1 MDIQQLKDR
10 CNLKYASAIDG
21 MEHGGNISEIAVNLL
36 DAADTLVRISKADF
50 LLRAECEG
58 KAAKLLAAAKKL
70 RIDGDVSAVYKQ
82 LTGRELLLRHQANNE
97 QNGKLPRTYAET
109 NAESAAKA
117 DETSDLVNSHA
128 EGGNGCQPEADT
140 AEKITEL
147 HKAQTVAPFVDNAKQ
162 DEYAAQSSE
171 ELHEKRPDA
180 TENDTDEQ
188 NRLEELKGLLKSD
201 GAHSRR
207 YGKEDTSGYRFAWD
221 DLPKISFDDVAGLAD
236 VKEAVMRKVLLPLK
250 NPELYEGYVK
260 KNGGGLL
267 LYGPPGTGKTMIAAA
282 IAHEIGAK
290 FCSLGPSDLVLGGIG
305 NSEKACVQLF
315 KEARSFPC
323 AVLFFDEIESIC
335 PVNTHAQGARQLR
348 SELLRQI
355 QGMEAYGE
363 QNDKILFLIA
373 ATNKPWDV
381 DPAFVRPGRFG
392 TRIYV
397 GLPDAPARRYML
409 EKRIGKIMQTGK
421 VMIGDVNTDYIV
433 ERTEGFNG
441 ADMTNLLDEVQ
452 ELSALRSAKT
462 GIKEILQQDFD
473 NALKKVTSS
482 VQQKDMQK
490 LLEWKEQNG

>member
-1 MDIQQLKDR
+1 MTAMDIQELKNA
-10 CNLKYASAIDG
+10 CNEKYAQAIEG
-21 MEHGGNISEIAVNLL
+21 MERGDANAEIARLLL
-36 DAADTLVRISKADF
+36 DAAELLVKISKADF
-50 LLRAECEG
+50 LTRAASEN

-70 RIDGDVSAVYKQ
+70 RATGDTSAVYRD
-82 LTGRELLLRHQANNE
+82 LTGRTLNVVQ
-97 QNGKLPRTYAET
+97 
-109 NAESAAKA
+109 AKA
-117 DETSDLVNSHA
+117 PQAPAVPMRENASDRIQDQAEERNDEPTEKAEEQPAEQVPENADDVPESDEPTL
-128 EGGNGCQPEADT
+128 D
-140 AEKITEL
+140 
-147 HKAQTVAPFVDNAKQ
+147 
-162 DEYAAQSSE
+162 
-171 ELHEKRPDA
+171 
-180 TENDTDEQ
+180 
-188 NRLEELKGLLKSD
+188 ELKGLL
-201 GAHSRR
+201 HSKNGRGKA

-290 FCSLGPSDLVLGGIG
+290 FCSLGPSDLVMQGVG
-305 NSEKACVQLF
+305 NSEKAAVALF

-335 PVNTHAQGARQLR
+335 PASTHAQGARQLR

-373 ATNKPWDV
+373 ATNKPWDI
-381 DPAFVRPGRFG
+381 DPAFIRPGRFG

-397 GLPDAPARRYML
+397 GLPDAPARQYML
-409 EKRIGKIMQTGK
+409 EMRLNKILQTGK
-421 VMIGDVNTDYIV
+421 VLVGNIDAAQIV
-433 ERTEGFNG
+433 EKTEGFNG
-441 ADMTNLLDEVQ
+441 ADMANLLDEVQ

-462 GIKEILQQDFD
+462 GIKEILQEDFD
-473 NALKKVTSS
+473 NALKKITSS
-482 VQQKDMQK
+482 VQEKDMQK
-490 LLEWKEQNG
+490 LREWKEQNG

>member
-1 MDIQQLKDR
+1 MDIQEWKNA
-10 CNLKYASAIDG
+10 CNEKYAQAIEG
-21 MEHGGNISEIAVNLL
+21 MERGDANAEVARLLL
-36 DAADTLVRISKADF
+36 DAAELLVKISKADF
-50 LLRAECEG
+50 LTRVASEN

-70 RIDGDVSAVYKQ
+70 RATGDAPAVYRD
-82 LTGRELLLRHQANNE
+82 LTGRALNVVPKTAPQAPAPV
-97 QNGKLPRTYAET
+97 Q
-109 NAESAAKA
+109 
-117 DETSDLVNSHA
+117 
-128 EGGNGCQPEADT
+128 
-140 AEKITEL
+140 EKISAPEPAV
-147 HKAQTVAPFVDNAKQ
+147 HKEASAPQ
-162 DEYAAQSSE
+162 DGAEERSAEPPEKAEEGAAEEVPEKSE
-171 ELHEKRPDA
+171 GPAEDA
-180 TENDTDEQ
+180 PAGDEPT
-188 NRLEELKGLLKSD
+188 LDELKGLL
-201 GAHSRR
+201 HSKNGRGKA

-290 FCSLGPSDLVLGGIG
+290 FCSLGPSDLVMQGVG
-305 NSEKACVQLF
+305 NSEKAAVALF

-335 PVNTHAQGARQLR
+335 PASTHAQGARQLR

-373 ATNKPWDV
+373 ATNKPWDI
-381 DPAFVRPGRFG
+381 DPAFIRPGRFG

-397 GLPDAPARRYML
+397 GLPDAPARQYML
-409 EKRIGKIMQTGK
+409 EMRLNKILQTGK
-421 VMIGDVNTDYIV
+421 VLVGNIDAAQIV
-433 ERTEGFNG
+433 EKTEGFNG
-441 ADMTNLLDEVQ
+441 ADMANLLDEVQ

-462 GIKEILQQDFD
+462 GIKEILQEDFD
-473 NALKKVTSS
+473 NALKKITSS
-482 VQQKDMQK
+482 VQEKDMQK
-490 LLEWKEQNG
+490 LREWKEQNG

>member
-1 MDIQQLKDR
+1 MTAMDIQELKNA
-10 CNLKYASAIDG
+10 CNEKYAQAIEG
-21 MEHGGNISEIAVNLL
+21 MERGDANAEIARLLL
-36 DAADTLVRISKADF
+36 DAAELLVKISKADF
-50 LLRAECEG
+50 LTRAASEN

-70 RIDGDVSAVYKQ
+70 RATGDTSAVYRN
-82 LTGRELLLRHQANNE
+82 LTGRTLNVVPKTAPQAPNVQRQEDISDHTQQGQEEERNDVPLEKAEVRAVE
-97 QNGKLPRTYAET
+97 QTPEEPYEEEPEEQK
-109 NAESAAKA
+109 S
-117 DETSDLVNSHA
+117 DEPTLD
-128 EGGNGCQPEADT
+128 
-140 AEKITEL
+140 
-147 HKAQTVAPFVDNAKQ
+147 
-162 DEYAAQSSE
+162 
-171 ELHEKRPDA
+171 
-180 TENDTDEQ
+180 
-188 NRLEELKGLLKSD
+188 ELKGLL
-201 GAHSRR
+201 HSKNGRGKA

-290 FCSLGPSDLVLGGIG
+290 FCSLGPSDLVMQGVG
-305 NSEKACVQLF
+305 NSEKAAVALF

-335 PVNTHAQGARQLR
+335 PASTHAQGARQLR

-373 ATNKPWDV
+373 ATNKPWDI
-381 DPAFVRPGRFG
+381 DPAFIRPGRFG

-397 GLPDAPARRYML
+397 GLPDAPARQYML
-409 EKRIGKIMQTGK
+409 EMRLNKILQTGK
-421 VMIGDVNTDYIV
+421 VLVGNIDAAQIV
-433 ERTEGFNG
+433 EKTEGFNG
-441 ADMTNLLDEVQ
+441 ADMANLLDEVQ

-462 GIKEILQQDFD
+462 GIKEILQEDFD
-473 NALKKVTSS
+473 NALKKITSS
-482 VQQKDMQK
+482 VQEKDMQK
-490 LLEWKEQNG
+490 LREWKEQNG